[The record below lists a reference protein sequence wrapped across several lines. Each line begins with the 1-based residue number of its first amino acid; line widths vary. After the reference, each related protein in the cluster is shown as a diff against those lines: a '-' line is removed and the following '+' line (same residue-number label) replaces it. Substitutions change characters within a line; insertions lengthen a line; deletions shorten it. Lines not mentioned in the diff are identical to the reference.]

1 MNESQWSF
9 VVTDISILTFCKLWL
24 FICFDKHDQKLNCA
38 KINCGLMEDTRS
50 PEHKHNLPHLF
61 LLVWNTHHHR
71 HIAKEITKGTH
82 THNEQ
87 QTMIWVFLVFF
98 LWTSWFQF
106 LKCPVLICGF
116 HLFWIA
122 QWKQTL
128 EEAPHGRHK
137 GPCVGG
143 YEMWIISCSP
153 GFQPLCAPFSFHV
166 LLGLCCNFMTDS

>member
-1 MNESQWSF
+1 MDMTTVFPPVIVTCSETKYRKKCHQFMTFWLKLWLQFFFFKWNICMDQSLIRWIQKNAFNVTLSLKCCTCEWMRARWSF

-50 PEHKHNLPHLF
+50 PEYKHNLPHLF

-98 LWTSWFQF
+98 LWTSWF
-106 LKCPVLICGF
+106 
-116 HLFWIA
+116 
-122 QWKQTL
+122 
-128 EEAPHGRHK
+128 
-137 GPCVGG
+137 
-143 YEMWIISCSP
+143 
-153 GFQPLCAPFSFHV
+153 
-166 LLGLCCNFMTDS
+166 